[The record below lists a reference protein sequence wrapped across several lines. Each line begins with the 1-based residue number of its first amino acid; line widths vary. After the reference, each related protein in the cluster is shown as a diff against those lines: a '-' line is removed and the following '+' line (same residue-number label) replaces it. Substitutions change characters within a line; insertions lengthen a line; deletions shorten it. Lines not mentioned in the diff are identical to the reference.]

1 MDDNAKQV
9 SSYQLDQEILD
20 ARGINMT
27 VEEVATLPTCRY
39 AERVASLRL
48 DAHDL
53 ALLKGLRRRIKNRLA
68 SQNSRRRSM
77 EHLRRLTREL
87 RTVRQRRYDVISE
100 RRTLTAQREHARARC
115 HTLRSHIAQVLLSR
129 SDPTEVP
136 SIDQAR
142 ITESQ
147 SKELPK
153 KVVVTETK
161 TPLLA
166 ECFIDNKIDRDKPIF
181 ECRIDKIVQNS
192 VNHMYNKNEKD
203 MKKIFAKTVF
213 ISNEKHANIK
223 SLLMSN
229 VSSSDDDKS
238 MDTKV
243 FAKTVFISNEKPR
256 SFINQSNSEGEKS
269 IDGFEENGVL
279 NLSVKAEKRRSH
291 GRKQSA
297 PRRIPYACMEVMEK
311 IESDDGVLDLKIK
324 KEPQ

>member
-87 RTVRQRRYDVISE
+87 RTVRQRRNDVLSE
-100 RRTLTAQREHARARC
+100 RRTLTAQRDHARVKC
-115 HTLRSHIAQVLLSR
+115 HTLRAHIAQVLLSR

-147 SKELPK
+147 PKELPK

-166 ECFIDNKIDRDKPIF
+166 ECFLDNKIDRDKPIF

-213 ISNEKHANIK
+213 ISNDKHPNIK
-223 SLLMSN
+223 SLLMNN

-243 FAKTVFISNEKPR
+243 FAKTVFISNEKPY
-256 SFINQSNSEGEKS
+256 INQSISEGEKS

-311 IESDDGVLDLKIK
+311 IENDDIGVLDLKIK